1 MENRMLLLAVVWLDC
16 LGLHTL
22 IRWLLTWRRPR

>member
-1 MENRMLLLAVVWLDC
+1 MLPLAVAWLDYI
-16 LGLHTL
+16 GLHTP